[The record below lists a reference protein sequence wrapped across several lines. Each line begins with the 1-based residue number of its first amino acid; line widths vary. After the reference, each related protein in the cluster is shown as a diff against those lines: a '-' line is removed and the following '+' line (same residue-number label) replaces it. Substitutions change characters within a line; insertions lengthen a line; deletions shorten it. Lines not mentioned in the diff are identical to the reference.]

1 MDNEINEMWQAM
13 KDSKYRNVLSEL
25 TDLIKDASFDEVLT
39 KTLDIV
45 VKSIHA
51 EAGTLWFYDYFKTG
65 RIIPRVVYGSNKV
78 EDFSLGYG
86 EGIAGSVIK
95 ENKAELISDCQADV
109 RWANKV
115 DGKTGFVTKSMICV
129 PLGKNQAFGSIQII
143 NRSDGGLYDEKDLQF
158 AKQLADEITNFF
170 EEYGTENIVGIT
182 TRQQKSNFD
191 LNKAIEILDSD
202 KLKEYIDTAV
212 DKQAYTDEEKKQ
224 LQIHIEAIAKILN
237 K

>member
-1 MDNEINEMWQAM
+1 MDNEINELWQAM
-13 KDSKYRNVLSEL
+13 KGSKYRNVLSEL
-25 TDLIKDASFDEVLT
+25 EDIVRDASFDDVLT

-51 EAGTLWFYDYFKTG
+51 EAGTLWFYDYFETG

-78 EDFSLGYG
+78 EDFSLGFG

-95 ENKAELISDCQADV
+95 ENKAELISDCQADD

-143 NRSDGGLYDEKDLQF
+143 NKTDGGLYDEKDLEF
-158 AKQLADEITNFF
+158 AKQLAEEITNFF
-170 EEYGTENIVGIT
+170 VEHGKENIVGIKT
-182 TRQQKSNFD
+182 KRQKDCFD
-191 LNKAIEILDSD
+191 LNKAIEIKDKG
-202 KLKEYIDTAV
+202 KLKEYIDTALENLG
-212 DKQAYTDEEKKQ
+212 YGDEEKKN
-224 LQIHIEAIAKILN
+224 LQDHIEAIGKLLN